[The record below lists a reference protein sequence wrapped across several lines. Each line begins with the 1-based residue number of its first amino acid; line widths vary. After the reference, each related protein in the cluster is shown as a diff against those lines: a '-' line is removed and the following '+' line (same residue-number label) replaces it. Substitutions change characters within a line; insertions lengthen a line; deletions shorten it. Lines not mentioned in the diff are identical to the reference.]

1 MCRIIVVI
9 CCDSEYTTKL
19 NLKDEVVFELRIYFD
34 ILVPIRVDNHPRLS
48 EHVIEGVVRMAMD
61 PQAGAMVDDL
71 MGKVGHEGAIEA
83 VSSEPFMDGK
93 W

>member
-1 MCRIIVVI
+1 
-9 CCDSEYTTKL
+9 
-19 NLKDEVVFELRIYFD
+19 
-34 ILVPIRVDNHPRLS
+34 
-48 EHVIEGVVRMAMD
+48 MAMD